1 MSLGLT
7 VRFRHRERI
16 SDGNLRGAARPAH
29 SWAADVGP
37 GLVTI
42 ASDNDP
48 SGVATY
54 TLAGAWYGFDL
65 LWVCVL
71 SYPST
76 VALQLIA
83 ARVAQITGRGLTEN
97 MREHYSPLFFY
108 FAVTRFF
115 IANTFN
121 IAVNVLAMG
130 VALRVF
136 FDVSLA
142 WLALV
147 AACASMALQWAISYA
162 RYAWLLKWLTFAMF
176 AYAGIVAIVDV
187 PWLTVLHR
195 AVMPRVV
202 WSEDYVT
209 MLIAVLGTTVSP
221 YLLFAQ
227 AEQEARDREQG
238 DAARGEALDRT
249 MRRMGGEVLLRT
261 LLSNALAICVMIAAA
276 ATLHLMQR
284 TPAGDDVDMAR
295 VLAPLAHGY
304 ARHVLAFALLGSGLL
319 TLPPLA
325 GSAAQAVASAFRW
338 ERGERRDRRLASLL
352 FAVMTLGMTIAI
364 ALAARHVEPVRALY
378 WSAVINGMTVTPVLL
393 LLVLLSSKREAVGD
407 LSAHWALRALAWL
420 ATIATAAA
428 IGAHF
433 VLEFL

>member
-1 MSLGLT
+1 MRIL
-7 VRFRHRERI
+7 RNKRI
-16 SDGNLRGAARPAH
+16 SDGSPQGAARPAH

-48 SGVATY
+48 SGIATY

-83 ARVAQITGRGLTEN
+83 ARVARITGQGLTTN
-97 MREHYSPLFFY
+97 MREHYSPPLFY
-108 FAVTRFF
+108 FAVARFL

-136 FDVSLA
+136 FDGSLA

-147 AACASMALQWAISYA
+147 SACGSIALQWAVSYA
-162 RYAWLLKWLTFAMF
+162 RYAWLLKWLTLAMF
-176 AYAGIVAIVDV
+176 AYVGIFVIVDV
-187 PWLTVLHR
+187 PWRDVIAR
-195 AVMPRVV
+195 SVIPRVV
-202 WSEDYVT
+202 WSEEYMT

-227 AEQEARDREQG
+227 AEQEARDTEQG
-238 DAARGEALDRT
+238 DAARREALDRKMGG
-249 MRRMGGEVLLRT
+249 MRGEVLLRT
-261 LLSNALAICVMIAAA
+261 LLSNALAVCVMIAAA

-284 TPAGDDVDMAR
+284 TPAGDDVEMAR
-295 VLAPLAHGY
+295 VLEPLAHGY
-304 ARHVLAFALLGSGLL
+304 ARHVLALALLGSGLL

-325 GSAAQAVASAFRW
+325 GSAAQAVASAFHW
-338 ERGERRDRRLASLL
+338 ERGERRDRRIAGLL
-352 FAVMTLGMTIAI
+352 VAVMALGMVIAM
-364 ALAARHVEPVRALY
+364 ALALRHVEPVRALY

-407 LSAHWALRALAWL
+407 LSAHWTLRALSWL

-428 IGAHF
+428 LTAHF
-433 VLEFL
+433 VLEFA